1 MMPFSVPLLRGFG
14 LSIFLYEL
22 VVVVAVGTLGMYLIN
37 CFCIPSTDLVGMCI
51 KTYLFLLTP
60 VCGRYFKPSLFC

>member
-22 VVVVAVGTLGMYLIN
+22 VVVVAVGTLGMNLID
-37 CFCIPSTDLVGMCI
+37 CF
-51 KTYLFLLTP
+51 
-60 VCGRYFKPSLFC
+60 